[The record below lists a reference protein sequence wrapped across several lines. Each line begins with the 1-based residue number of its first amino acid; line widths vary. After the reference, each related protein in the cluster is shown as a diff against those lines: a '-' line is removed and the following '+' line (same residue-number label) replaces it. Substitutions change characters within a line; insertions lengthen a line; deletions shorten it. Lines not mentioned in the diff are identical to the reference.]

1 MLLSARRFKRGTQ
14 EQSLGAQASCLLTS
28 PLLRVVTNQL
38 KDFRFHSDFQS
49 TETLFECK
57 AIIIIVHRIRESV

>member
-1 MLLSARRFKRGTQ
+1 MLLDRS
-14 EQSLGAQASCLLTS
+14 GALSEELRSKA
-28 PLLRVVTNQL
+28 LLRVVTNQL
-38 KDFRFHSDFQS
+38 KEFRFHSDFQS